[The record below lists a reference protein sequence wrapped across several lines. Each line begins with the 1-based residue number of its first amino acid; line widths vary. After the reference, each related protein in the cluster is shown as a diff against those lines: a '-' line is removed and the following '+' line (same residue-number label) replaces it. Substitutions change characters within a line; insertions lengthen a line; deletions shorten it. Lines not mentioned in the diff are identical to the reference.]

1 MIGMNLKYLR
11 KKYGYSQEDLAE
23 RLEVS
28 RQSVAKWENGLGL
41 PSDESLKILA
51 EYFNIGIGELMP
63 DKANAETLV
72 SKNRTIVQQK
82 KVIIGLAIGC
92 GVGLFVLGY
101 VFIEPLR
108 DSIEQLAIGTLL
120 TILGIFNMKGNIAS
134 IHWYNRRKVT
144 KENQKPYCL
153 CMGLGTLI
161 IGVGMIASGVIQVF
175 AGIEV
180 GAIFIAVS
188 VVIGLILMLYAQF
201 KYNRGLF

>member
-1 MIGMNLKYLR
+1 
-11 KKYGYSQEDLAE
+11 
-23 RLEVS
+23 
-28 RQSVAKWENGLGL
+28 
-41 PSDESLKILA
+41 
-51 EYFNIGIGELMP
+51 
-63 DKANAETLV
+63 
-72 SKNRTIVQQK
+72 
-82 KVIIGLAIGC
+82 
-92 GVGLFVLGY
+92 
-101 VFIEPLR
+101 
-108 DSIEQLAIGTLL
+108 
-120 TILGIFNMKGNIAS
+120 MKGNIAS